1 MVVRSN
7 AEVEMR
13 YVAHGICKLLWLKLL
28 AKLKVIV
35 KLPMKLY
42 YDNKTTI
49 IFLRNSMHHEQ
60 TKHAKVDKHFIKE
73 KIEEGIIRMTYV
85 PSSKHARN
93 LLTKGLI
100 EPSFEKLV
108 DKLRLFNL
116 FSLA

>member
-13 YVAHGICKLLWLKLL
+13 SVAHGICKLLWLKLL
-28 AKLKVIV
+28 AKKVIV

-42 YDNKTTI
+42 YDDKTTV
-49 IFLRNSMHHEQ
+49 IFLHNSMHHEQ

-73 KIEEGIIRMTYV
+73 KMEEGIIRMTYV

>member
-13 YVAHGICKLLWLKLL
+13 SVAHGICKLLWLKLL

-49 IFLRNSMHHEQ
+49 IFFHN
-60 TKHAKVDKHFIKE
+60 KHAKVDKHFIKE
-73 KIEEGIIRMTYV
+73 KLEEGIICMTYV
-85 PSSKHARN
+85 PSSKQVAN

-100 EPSFEKLV
+100 EPSFKKLV